1 MTAFHLLCQAALLRG
16 CPLICA
22 ARWRRHSLPRRVSS
36 SGMKK
41 QSVHGDCNSRGRTL
55 LFATLT
61 MRVTARGMPQ
71 GLRLRQTQQLVR
83 HCAVSGCFQGP
94 GSLPAGLRP
103 AGRRQLCSM
112 EEFILPCLPERCAG
126 SFDAENVLLP
136 GLRQLRQRDGGID
149 CRDTLRR
156 HLDNKWNA
164 SKTAQELHLRRSSGG
179 ICGCASPCAGCRRGK
194 RNRRRRAERSA
205 ARKTK
210 EERDTRCVSLFL
222 RRTQML
228 PFSGC
233 PLSARPTR
241 EKSNTMIEIFYD

>member
-1 MTAFHLLCQAALLRG
+1 MRTAIPTDGFFCLR
-16 CPLICA
+16 PLTI
-22 ARWRRHSLPRRVSS
+22 
-36 SGMKK
+36 
-41 QSVHGDCNSRGRTL
+41 
-55 LFATLT
+55 
-61 MRVTARGMPQ
+61 RVTARGMPQ

-164 SKTAQELHLRRSSGG
+164 SKTAQELHLRRSSGVHLRMC
-179 ICGCASPCAGCRRGK
+179 IALCGLQTREKEPAAQGRTVCRPENERGK
-194 RNRRRRAERSA
+194 RHAMRVSFFAPHPDASAFGMPPVRTAHER
-205 ARKTK
+205 KK
-210 EERDTRCVSLFL
+210 QYNDLDFL
-222 RRTQML
+222 
-228 PFSGC
+228 
-233 PLSARPTR
+233 
-241 EKSNTMIEIFYD
+241 